1 MIITFRTAWPLVI
14 VHYVV
19 FQAVGAVSI
28 VVFQEKFLMWRM
40 ALFDANQWTN
50 SRS

>member
-1 MIITFRTAWPLVI
+1 MIITFRTAWPLII
-14 VHYVV
+14 VHHVV

-28 VVFQEKFLMWRM
+28 SVLQEKVLRWRM
-40 ALFDANQWTN
+40 TLFDASQWTD

>member
-14 VHYVV
+14 VHHVV
-19 FQAVGAVSI
+19 FQAVGAVPIS
-28 VVFQEKFLMWRM
+28 VLQEKFLRWRM
-40 ALFDANQWTN
+40 ALSDASQWTN